1 MRRIVFSFNN
11 IKIELGF
18 NNDQLK
24 EMRIIY
30 VPRGKTI
37 VDGMIIACVDITNA
51 PFLEHCYDTAFAVA
65 KQLLEAYDFE
75 MHVSED

>member
-1 MRRIVFSFNN
+1 MKRIVFSFNN

-18 NNDQLK
+18 NDDQLK
-24 EMRIIY
+24 EMRVIY

-51 PFLEHCYDTAFAVA
+51 PFLEQCYDAAFAVA